1 MFIILLMLV
10 LAVAGVIVARSQRTL
25 GSSLEQYITDNNP
38 QHNGDVER
46 LTVEYHM
53 KAKRGEI

>member
-1 MFIILLMLV
+1 MFVILLIV
-10 LAVAGVIVARSQRTL
+10 CLAVAGIYVARTQRTL
-25 GSSLEQYITDNNP
+25 GSSLEQYISDNNP

-53 KAKRGEI
+53 KSKRGEI

>member
-1 MFIILLMLV
+1 MFITLLMLV
-10 LAVAGVIVARSQRTL
+10 LAVAGIWVARSQKTL

-38 QHNGDVER
+38 QNNGDVER

-53 KAKRGEI
+53 KSKRGEI